1 MAIVLLAGKEQNS
14 GAFPSLMQKG
24 DFQQAESLKGS
35 LFLGMMRFFRVLMQR
50 EAEQLFCGWMAW
62 GEKEVIMIPG
72 QMLLKGKDLAVR
84 L

>member
-1 MAIVLLAGKEQNS
+1 M
-14 GAFPSLMQKG
+14 
-24 DFQQAESLKGS
+24 
-35 LFLGMMRFFRVLMQR
+35 GMMRVFRVLMQR